1 PEGCR
6 FKSCPRYKRN
16 PDGLTRALKAGLT
29 IGIFVMVECH
39 IADRRRDRDV
49 VGWLSTEP
57 PALIGGPMKPRMVDR
72 TGLLREVNAGQKLV
86 IVGLWTP
93 WCRPCKFMHRV
104 LEAIS
109 GEFPEEVSILTIDL
123 QQFPEVAKDF
133 NVQSIPTILFFWGGQ
148 AVERVVG
155 ISTTAFLRN
164 YVRRLMGQLNRAV

>member
-1 PEGCR
+1 
-6 FKSCPRYKRN
+6 
-16 PDGLTRALKAGLT
+16 
-29 IGIFVMVECH
+29 
-39 IADRRRDRDV
+39 
-49 VGWLSTEP
+49 
-57 PALIGGPMKPRMVDR
+57 MKPRMVDR

-133 NVQSIPTILFFWGGQ
+133 NVQGIPTILFFWGGQ